1 MHATLKNN
9 LTKLNPKISEV
20 CQTTVKKTV
29 PISSRN
35 SCANCPTSNPNT
47 LYFHLL

>member
-20 CQTTVKKTV
+20 CQTTVKKLYQSLAETAALTV
-29 PISSRN
+29 QQATPIH
-35 SCANCPTSNPNT
+35 
-47 LYFHLL
+47 YIFIY